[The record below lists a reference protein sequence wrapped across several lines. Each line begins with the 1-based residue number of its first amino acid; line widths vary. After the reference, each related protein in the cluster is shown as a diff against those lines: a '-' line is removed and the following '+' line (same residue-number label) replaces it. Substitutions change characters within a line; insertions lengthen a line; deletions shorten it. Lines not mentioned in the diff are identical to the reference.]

1 MTPRNIEDPALAA
14 IGVLLLGA
22 VLIAAGLCGV
32 VGAGPVLGAGGAV
45 VAAVGA
51 VMWRRVR

>member
-1 MTPRNIEDPALAA
+1 MRRNIEDPVLAA
-14 IGVLLLGA
+14 LGAVLLGA

-32 VGAGPVLGAGGAV
+32 VGAGPVLAVAGAV

-51 VMWRRVR
+51 AMWRRVR